1 MRTKFFAAA
10 VLFFSGS
17 LFFSVPAFATPKI
30 QHWQADSGARV
41 YFVENHDLPMLD
53 VSVAFAAGSGFDTA
67 EKAGLAALTHGLLDL
82 GSEGLSEDEIARKI
96 ADIGAQL
103 GGN

>member
-17 LFFSVPAFATPKI
+17 LFLSVPAFATPKI

-53 VSVAFAAGSGFDTA
+53 LTVTFAAGSGFDVA
-67 EKAGLAALTHGLLDL
+67 EKSGLAGLTHRMLDL
-82 GSEGLSEDEIARKI
+82 RGEGLSEGEIARKLGH
-96 ADIGAQL
+96 IGAPF
-103 GGN
+103 